1 MLDVFEIRPK
11 VASKSSS
18 SYYNNLVQRKQNI
31 LMLEFVP
38 AEGRQ
43 FTCSTSHLLFHLN
56 RRLTSLTT
64 FFLVV
69 HKPLVRFIFI
79 RIEKRKGNK
88 CVYLSNYSLELLSP
102 LYCSRQ

>member
-64 FFLVV
+64 FFGGTQTISTF
-69 HKPLVRFIFI
+69 HFYKDRE
-79 RIEKRKGNK
+79 EKRKQV
-88 CVYLSNYSLELLSP
+88 CLSQQLLARAIIP
-102 LYCSRQ
+102 IIL